1 MNRVYLVA
9 AVDAEMA
16 AKASFVAEIVAKAEK
31 ITAIYKTPINGAEAA
46 ALVKAGNTAA
56 LMEKICADFLMQDFA
71 DADVVIVEG
80 ATGMSAVVAQKFNEA
95 LATALDAKIFA
106 DSEDADLFCSTRLLK
121 CEKCIAEDLAK
132 EPAERKTSQ
141 AMFRAGLLLKASK
154 AVKRIVLPEGS
165 EPRTVQAACL
175 AVERKIATP
184 VLVGNKA
191 EIEATAKSVGVKLP
205 ASIEIIEP
213 SEAFAEKYVPTLVE
227 LRKAKGMTEEEAAK
241 KAQDPLYLGCLM
253 IKNGDAD
260 GELAGARGTTADT
273 IRPAFQILKTKP
285 GCKIVSGAF
294 LMFTP
299 AKQLG
304 EDGFLIFA
312 DCAVNPCPSAEE
324 LAQIAVSTAE
334 TARCIAGIEPRVAM
348 LSFSTKGSAKHE
360 LIDKVTEATRLAHE
374 MAPELML
381 DGELQADAALIEKV
395 GATKAPGSPVAGKAN
410 VLVFPDLQAGNIGYK
425 LVERFSGADAVGPI
439 LQGIAAPVNDLSRGC
454 KVQDIVQMVIIT
466 SNQAMK

>member
-1 MNRVYLVA
+1 MDILQQMTER
-9 AVDAEMA
+9 
-16 AKASFVAEIVAKAEK
+16 AKKN
-31 ITAIYKTPINGAEAA
+31 P
-46 ALVKAGNTAA
+46 
-56 LMEKICADFLMQDFA
+56 Q
-71 DADVVIVEG
+71 
-80 ATGMSAVVAQKFNEA
+80 
-95 LATALDAKIFA
+95 
-106 DSEDADLFCSTRLLK
+106 
-121 CEKCIAEDLAK
+121 
-132 EPAERKTSQ
+132 
-141 AMFRAGLLLKASK
+141 
-154 AVKRIVLPEGS
+154 RIVLPEGD
-165 EPRTVQAACL
+165 EPRTLEAANILLKDKL
-175 AVERKIATP
+175 AKLILIGSKPT
-184 VLVGNKA
+184 
-191 EIEATAKSVGVKLP
+191 IEKMA
-205 ASIEIIEP
+205 
-213 SEAFAEKYVPTLVE
+213 AEKGYSYIKDATIFDPATEPKMKEYANLLYE

-360 LIDKVTEATRLAHE
+360 LVDKVIEATRVAHE
-374 MAPELML
+374 LNPNVKL
-381 DGELQADAALIEKV
+381 DGELQADAAIVAKV
-395 GATKAPGSPVAGKAN
+395 GASKAPNSDIAGKAN
-410 VLVFPDLQAGNIGYK
+410 VLVFPDLQSGNICYK
-425 LVERFSGADAVGPI
+425 LVQRLAGAEAVGPVM
-439 LQGIAAPVNDLSRGC
+439 QGMAAPINDLSRGC
-454 KVQDIVQMVIIT
+454 SVEDVVNVVAIT
-466 SNQAMK
+466 ATQAASK

>member
-1 MNRVYLVA
+1 MSCTRHKKYVSLHVEINLKKSFLILNNMDILQKMLER
-9 AVDAEMA
+9 
-16 AKASFVAEIVAKAEK
+16 AKQN
-31 ITAIYKTPINGAEAA
+31 P
-46 ALVKAGNTAA
+46 
-56 LMEKICADFLMQDFA
+56 Q
-71 DADVVIVEG
+71 
-80 ATGMSAVVAQKFNEA
+80 
-95 LATALDAKIFA
+95 
-106 DSEDADLFCSTRLLK
+106 
-121 CEKCIAEDLAK
+121 
-132 EPAERKTSQ
+132 
-141 AMFRAGLLLKASK
+141 
-154 AVKRIVLPEGS
+154 RIVLPEGD
-165 EPRTVQAACL
+165 EPRTLEAANIL
-175 AVERKIATP
+175 LRDKIAR
-184 VLVGNKA
+184 LILIGNKETILRMA
-191 EIEATAKSVGVKLP
+191 
-205 ASIEIIEP
+205 
-213 SEAFAEKYVPTLVE
+213 AEKGYEHIKDATIFDPATEPQMKEYANLLYE

-285 GCKIVSGAF
+285 GVKIVSGAF

-312 DCAVNPCPSAEE
+312 DCAVNPCPTAEE

-334 TARCIAGIEPRVAM
+334 TARTIAGIEPRVAM

-360 LIDKVTEATRLAHE
+360 LVDKVTEATRLVKE
-374 MAPELML
+374 MAPDLAL
-381 DGELQADAALIEKV
+381 DGELQADAALIESV
-395 GATKAPGSPVAGKAN
+395 GQKKAPGSNVAGKAN

-466 SNQAMK
+466 ANQAIK

>member
-1 MNRVYLVA
+1 MSILEQMTER
-9 AVDAEMA
+9 
-16 AKASFVAEIVAKAEK
+16 AKKN
-31 ITAIYKTPINGAEAA
+31 P
-46 ALVKAGNTAA
+46 
-56 LMEKICADFLMQDFA
+56 Q
-71 DADVVIVEG
+71 
-80 ATGMSAVVAQKFNEA
+80 
-95 LATALDAKIFA
+95 
-106 DSEDADLFCSTRLLK
+106 
-121 CEKCIAEDLAK
+121 
-132 EPAERKTSQ
+132 
-141 AMFRAGLLLKASK
+141 
-154 AVKRIVLPEGS
+154 RIVLPEGD
-165 EPRTVQAACL
+165 EPRTLEAANIL
-175 AVERKIATP
+175 LQNKIAQLILIGKKD
-184 VLVGNKA
+184 VIEKMAA
-191 EIEATAKSVGVKLP
+191 EKGYNYIQYATIFDP
-205 ASIEIIEP
+205 ASEP
-213 SEAFAEKYVPTLVE
+213 KMKDYANLLYE

-253 IKNGDAD
+253 IKAGDAD

-304 EDGFLIFA
+304 EDGFLVFA
-312 DCAVNPCPSAEE
+312 DCAVNPCPNAEE

-334 TARCIAGIEPRVAM
+334 TARGLAQIEPRVAM

-360 LIDKVTEATRLAHE
+360 LVDKVTEATRLAKE
-374 MAPELML
+374 MAPELNI
-381 DGELQADAALIEKV
+381 DGELQADAALVESV
-395 GATKAPGSPVAGKAN
+395 GAKKAPGSPVAGKAN

-466 SNQAMK
+466 ANQAISK